1 MAEFAH
7 RMLTNRPTVARTS
20 EGSIWVVGRSPNRAK
35 DPRTEITR
43 PKDVTVVEPQKLG
56 QKLTMRA
63 LAGETV
69 KRRLLPIAQISG
81 ISIGF
86 LAY

>member
-1 MAEFAH
+1 
-7 RMLTNRPTVARTS
+7 
-20 EGSIWVVGRSPNRAK
+20 
-35 DPRTEITR
+35 
-43 PKDVTVVEPQKLG
+43 
-56 QKLTMRA
+56 MRA

-86 LAY
+86 LALLKHPASRGSRFAGEPSFSARSPVPPLTFGLRMPRFLTQQNPPRRHENTQFRILAA